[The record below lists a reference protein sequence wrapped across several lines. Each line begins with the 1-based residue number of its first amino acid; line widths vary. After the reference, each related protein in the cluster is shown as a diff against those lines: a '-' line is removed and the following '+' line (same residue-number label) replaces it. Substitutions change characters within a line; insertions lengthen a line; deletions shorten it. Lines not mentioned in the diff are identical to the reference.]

1 MAARWMNGQ
10 LRRILV
16 GYDGSID
23 SERALETALA
33 LGKCT
38 ESELLV
44 LSVVRPP
51 EPAPLRR
58 ANPLEGASKQL
69 ERTLTRLRRRMQRKG
84 IEIETQVVLGHP
96 AEEILRTAREV
107 QVDLIVVGQQGI
119 SRHKELTLG
128 SIAQHVLSHAP
139 CPVTV
144 TK

>member
-16 GYDGSID
+16 GYDGSIH

-44 LSVVRPP
+44 LAVARPQEP
-51 EPAPLRR
+51 EPSRR
-58 ANPLEGASKQL
+58 ANPLESASRRL
-69 ERTLTRLRRRMQRKG
+69 ERTLARLRRRMRRKG
-84 IEIETQVVLGHP
+84 IEIETQVALGHP
-96 AEEILRTAREV
+96 AEEILRKARED
-107 QVDLIVVGQQGI
+107 QVDLIVVGHQGI
-119 SRHKELTLG
+119 SHPEELNLG

-139 CPVTV
+139 CPVMV